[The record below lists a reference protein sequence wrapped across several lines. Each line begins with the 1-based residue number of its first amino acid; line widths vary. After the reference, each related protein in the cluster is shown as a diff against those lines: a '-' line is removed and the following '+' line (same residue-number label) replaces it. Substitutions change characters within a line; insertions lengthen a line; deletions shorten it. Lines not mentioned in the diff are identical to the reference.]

1 MSKVRIIPCLDVN
14 KGRVVKGINFMNL
27 VDAGDPVEVAKKYC
41 GAGAD
46 ELVFLDITASTEGRD
61 TTIDMV
67 RRVSEVVTIP
77 FTVGGGMRTIAD
89 MERVLNAGADKVSIN
104 TAAVKNKQ
112 LISEA
117 SMAFGSDKL
126 VLAVDTRKINGVD
139 HVVVSGGSEDAG
151 LTVIDWV
158 KECESLGA
166 GEILLTSWDRDGT
179 KSGFDD
185 ELLAKVT
192 KAISIPVTAS
202 GGAGTMEHFVTAVLN
217 GGASAVL
224 GASVFHFGEI
234 NINELKKYMASRGIS
249 IVGA

>member
-1 MSKVRIIPCLDVN
+1 MRISRCW
-14 KGRVVKGINFMNL
+14 R
-27 VDAGDPVEVAKKYC
+27 
-41 GAGAD
+41 
-46 ELVFLDITASTEGRD
+46 ST
-61 TTIDMV
+61 
-67 RRVSEVVTIP
+67 
-77 FTVGGGMRTIAD
+77 
-89 MERVLNAGADKVSIN
+89 
-104 TAAVKNKQ
+104 
-112 LISEA
+112 
-117 SMAFGSDKL
+117 
-126 VLAVDTRKINGVD
+126 
-139 HVVVSGGSEDAG
+139 
-151 LTVIDWV
+151 
-158 KECESLGA
+158 
-166 GEILLTSWDRDGT
+166 TSWDRDGT